1 MLVPIE
7 WLREFVNPDWSDE
20 EIADRLTMAGL
31 SVESLRKPFPV
42 EGKILSAK
50 VKKVSAHPNSERLQ
64 ICEINDGENTFTTVT
79 SDLSI
84 KEGALVPIALPG
96 TVLATGETVS
106 PTQIRGVVSEIVM
119 CSLQELGLEEK
130 SDHIYQIKDDLTLGT
145 DLIEHWKLNDMVLD
159 IEVTPNRPDCL
170 GIIGVA
176 RDLSALCKIP
186 IKRPGTSF
194 KSFDGSVNDY
204 IKVVVEDKD
213 GCPRYC
219 AVFVKDVS
227 VKPSPIWMRRRLLAC
242 GLRPIN
248 SVVDATNYV
257 MLETGHPVHAFDYS
271 KVAEG
276 RIVVRRAMGEET
288 VSLLDE
294 KQYEMR
300 GGEILITDATR
311 NILAVGGVMGASDS
325 GVTESTKDLIL
336 EVAYFNPVR
345 IRRTAKILGI
355 TSDSSYRFERG
366 VDPNDAHYVIERL
379 QTLIQLVSGGVSA
392 QGIVDVYPE
401 TINPRHVELKT
412 STVSATLGME
422 VPKEEIKQILLSLGM
437 DVKEKSDG
445 FSVNVPTFRP
455 DVAIEEDLVEEV
467 GRIYGYERLKA
478 QQPRIPAHSRG
489 WSQIQEFR
497 KKIRNL
503 LIASGF
509 DETVNLSFCPSAR
522 IAQLLGTSAVKLSN
536 PLNEDMD
543 CLRPSLLF
551 GLVDSLA
558 YNVRRQIRDVKL
570 FEIAKIYEPHNDQ
583 NIEREKIGLVSCG
596 KLNEDDYT
604 DSRSMSFLTLRGIL
618 DEMAHHLNFEFKLTP
633 AELTWLTPG
642 HSARIFVKDKP
653 AGIIG
658 MLSNEFNKVF
668 DYKAKA
674 YYMELDLQVLFEN
687 HNALKPLK
695 KLSGHPSVR
704 RDISFLIPFG
714 KHAGEIVSFLLKSSE
729 YVEKAG
735 ISDFYK
741 GKDIPSNT
749 FSVTFYVVYRAENRS
764 LTDDEVNEIFDNTVQ
779 QIEHHFGIKRRFQRS

>member
-64 ICEINDGENTFTTVT
+64 VCEINDGENTFTTVT

-186 IKRPGTSF
+186 IKRPGISF
-194 KSFDGSVNDY
+194 KSFDDSVNDY
-204 IKVVVEDKD
+204 IEVVIEDKD

-276 RIVVRRAMGEET
+276 RIVVRRAMDKET

-311 NILAVGGVMGASDS
+311 SILAVGGVMGASDS

-401 TINPRHVELKT
+401 TINPCLLYT
-412 STVSATLGME
+412 SPS
-422 VPKEEIKQILLSLGM
+422 
-437 DVKEKSDG
+437 
-445 FSVNVPTFRP
+445 
-455 DVAIEEDLVEEV
+455 
-467 GRIYGYERLKA
+467 
-478 QQPRIPAHSRG
+478 PR
-489 WSQIQEFR
+489 
-497 KKIRNL
+497 
-503 LIASGF
+503 
-509 DETVNLSFCPSAR
+509 
-522 IAQLLGTSAVKLSN
+522 
-536 PLNEDMD
+536 
-543 CLRPSLLF
+543 
-551 GLVDSLA
+551 DS
-558 YNVRRQIRDVKL
+558 
-570 FEIAKIYEPHNDQ
+570 
-583 NIEREKIGLVSCG
+583 
-596 KLNEDDYT
+596 
-604 DSRSMSFLTLRGIL
+604 
-618 DEMAHHLNFEFKLTP
+618 
-633 AELTWLTPG
+633 
-642 HSARIFVKDKP
+642 
-653 AGIIG
+653 
-658 MLSNEFNKVF
+658 
-668 DYKAKA
+668 
-674 YYMELDLQVLFEN
+674 
-687 HNALKPLK
+687 
-695 KLSGHPSVR
+695 
-704 RDISFLIPFG
+704 
-714 KHAGEIVSFLLKSSE
+714 
-729 YVEKAG
+729 
-735 ISDFYK
+735 
-741 GKDIPSNT
+741 
-749 FSVTFYVVYRAENRS
+749 
-764 LTDDEVNEIFDNTVQ
+764 
-779 QIEHHFGIKRRFQRS
+779 

>member
-20 EIADRLTMAGL
+20 EIADKLTMAGL
-31 SVESLRKPFPV
+31 SVESLRKPFPIK
-42 EGKILSAK
+42 GKILSAK
-50 VKKVSAHPNSERLQ
+50 VKGVSAHPNSERLQ
-64 ICEINDGENTFTTVT
+64 ICEIDDGENTFTTVT
-79 SDLSI
+79 SDLSV
-84 KEGALVPIALPG
+84 KQGAVVPIALPG
-96 TVLATGETVS
+96 TVLATGETVN

-130 SDHIYQIKDDLTLGT
+130 SNHIYQIEDDLALGT
-145 DLIEHWKLNDMVLD
+145 DLIEYWKLSDMVLD

-186 IKRPGTSF
+186 IKRPEISF
-194 KSFDGSVNDY
+194 KSFDSSVNDY
-204 IKVVVEDKD
+204 IEVVIEDKD

-219 AVFVKDVS
+219 AAFVKDVR
-227 VKPSPIWMRRRLLAC
+227 VKPSPIWMRRRLIAC

-276 RIVVRRAMGEET
+276 RIVVRKAVGGEI

-300 GGEILITDATR
+300 GGETLITDTR
-311 NILAVGGVMGASDS
+311 SILAVGGVMGASDS
-325 GVTESTKDLIL
+325 GVTESTRDLIL
-336 EVAYFNPVR
+336 EVAYFDPVR
-345 IRRTAKILGI
+345 IRRTAKALGI

-379 QTLIQLVSGGVSA
+379 QTLIQSVSGGVSA
-392 QGIVDVYPE
+392 QDIVDVYPE
-401 TINPRHVELKT
+401 MINPENVELKT
-412 STVSATLGME
+412 ATVSTTLGME

-445 FSVNVPTFRP
+445 FSVSVPTFRP
-455 DVAIEEDLVEEV
+455 DVAIEEDLVEEI
-467 GRIYGYERLKA
+467 GRIYGYERLRA

-489 WSQIQEFR
+489 WDQIQVFR
-497 KKIRNL
+497 KNIRNL

-509 DETVNLSFCPSAR
+509 DETINLSLYSSAR
-522 IAQLLGTSAVKLSN
+522 IAQLLGTKVVKLSN

-551 GLVDSLA
+551 GLIDSLA

-570 FEIAKIYEPHNDQ
+570 FEIAKVYESHNGQ
-583 NIEREKIGLVSCG
+583 SIEKEKIGLVSCG

-604 DSRSMSFLTLRGIL
+604 DSRPISFLSLRGIL
-618 DEMAHHLNFEFKLTP
+618 DEMAHHLNFEFTLTP

-642 HSARIFVKDKP
+642 HSAKIFIKNKL
-653 AGIIG
+653 AGVIG
-658 MLSNEFNKVF
+658 MLSNKFNKVF

-687 HNALKPLK
+687 YNAFKPLK
-695 KLSGHPSVR
+695 KLSGHPSIR
-704 RDISFLIPFG
+704 RDISFLIPVG

-741 GKDIPSNT
+741 GKDIPGNT
-749 FSVTFYVVYRAENRS
+749 FSVTFYVVYRAGNRS
-764 LTDDEVNEIFDNTVQ
+764 LTDEEVNEIFDSTVQ
-779 QIEHHFGIKRRFQRS
+779 QIEHHFGIKRRFQKA